1 MTPNPSG
8 WNEQDLAETPA
19 VALLQSLGYTF
30 VPPEDLERERGSLK
44 EAALT
49 GRLAAALKRLN
60 PWLSDTNVARAVKAV
75 TQVPAAGLA
84 EANQALHTSLTY
96 GIALEQDRGDSRKS
110 HTVRFL
116 DFDDPGRNEW
126 IVTRQYKVLGSKKH
140 VVPDVVAF
148 VNGLPLAVVE
158 CKSPTIGD
166 AWKAEAVKQLRR
178 YQEADTRWKDQGA
191 PRLFEA
197 AQILIGACGERAVY
211 GTVGTPERFFLEWK
225 EPYPL
230 SVKRLGRKL
239 GRAPTPQDVLLYGLL
254 EPRNLL
260 DVVRNFVVFEVEGG
274 RTVRKLARY
283 KQFVAVNEAMRRIRT
298 ARKPGARGGI
308 VWHTQ
313 GSGKSLTMLWLALKL
328 RRDESQRQP
337 AIVIVTDR
345 TKLDRQIAGVFT
357 ACGFPNPERAA
368 SVRSLRRILEHLIG
382 RTVITTIQKFQ
393 ELAGAGGIGGTGGSG
408 GAVGA
413 GRATERAAAHPAPPT
428 AAESGP
434 SARQSPAGRTTARP
448 PPPPVAAAENGRSA
462 RRSPAEQTT
471 AHPTLSEAANVFV
484 LVDEAHRTQYRSLAA
499 NMRRA
504 LPNACFLGFTGTP
517 IDKQDRSTLRTFG
530 PYIDTYT
537 IEQAVRDGATVPIFY
552 ESRLPELRIIG
563 QTIDRVFDRVFA
575 ERTDEERAAIRRRYA
590 TEQAVA
596 GAPRRIE
603 AICLDLIDH
612 FTRCIA
618 PNRFKAQVVAASR
631 HDAVTFKETLDR
643 LNAPESAL
651 IMSAGHNDE
660 ERLARWH
667 RGREQQDRLI
677 GRFKDR
683 DDPLSILVVC
693 DMLLT
698 GFDAPVEQVMY
709 LDAPLREHGLL
720 QAIARVNRPCGAEK
734 TYGLVVDYRGVS
746 TRLQEALAVFS
757 TTDVRGALT
766 PNVDELPRLESR
778 HAAAMRFFLPRA
790 GDRSAADRPGTDRS
804 AIDRPATDRSAIDRS
819 AIDRSAI
826 DRPAI
831 DRPAADRPAIDRPA
845 TDRSAIDR
853 PAIDQPGADTNDL
866 DACVRVLEAED
877 VRAGFDLAFRR
888 FSRSMDMLLPDPQA
902 LAYRGDL
909 QWLGKIRGAARAR
922 YRDERLDLS
931 GCGEKVR
938 TLIAGAV
945 AADGIEILVR
955 EVRLF
960 SPEFEEKID
969 ALGTDDAKASEMEH
983 AIRHEI
989 NVRVEENPAFYQ
1001 SLREKLEAIIEER
1014 RLERL
1019 DAARQLSLLDG
1030 LREEMQGERTLAQDI
1045 GLGARGFAIY
1055 GLLERRLPERQRRE
1069 PQRLEGYLPGRR
1081 VSEGQRLEGHLS
1093 GRRVSEGQRLEG
1105 RSPERRVSEGQRLEG
1120 RSQERHMA
1128 EQQRPEGQLPERQR
1142 LEGHLPERHMS
1153 EQQRPERH
1161 LPERHMSE
1169 QQRLAPRS
1177 PERHQSPP
1185 SQPMAVGEEAAAYDA
1200 AACHAHDRDSES
1212 LIDLASRIDE
1222 EVAPFTEL
1230 VDWWQKDDVQREMR
1244 KKIKRR
1250 LRDARVDADAVES
1263 LAADIVDL
1271 ARVRSDR

>member
-1 MTPNPSG
+1 MTPTPAG

-19 VALLQSLGYTF
+19 VALLQSLGYSF
-30 VPPEDLERERGSLK
+30 VSPEDLERERGSLK
-44 EAALT
+44 EAVLT

-84 EANQALHTSLTY
+84 EANQTLHTSLTY
-96 GIALEQDRGDSRKS
+96 GIALEQDRGEGRKS

-148 VNGLPLAVVE
+148 VNGLPLAVAE

-197 AQILIGACGERAVY
+197 AQILIGACGEHAVY

-230 SVKRLGRKL
+230 SVKQLGRKL

-298 ARKPGARGGI
+298 ARTPGARGGI

-368 SVRSLRRILEHLIG
+368 SVRSLRRLLEHPTG

-393 ELAGAGGIGGTGGSG
+393 ELAG
-408 GAVGA
+408 
-413 GRATERAAAHPAPPT
+413 
-428 AAESGP
+428 ESGR
-434 SARQSPAGRTTARP
+434 SARQSPAER
-448 PPPPVAAAENGRSA
+448 
-462 RRSPAEQTT
+462 TT

-575 ERTDEERAAIRRRYA
+575 GRTDEERAAIRRRYA
-590 TEQAVA
+590 TEQAIA

-612 FTRCIA
+612 FTRHIA

-643 LNAPESAL
+643 LNAPESAV

-660 ERLARWH
+660 ARLARWH
-667 RGREQQDRLI
+667 QGREQQDRLI
-677 GRFKDR
+677 GRFRDR

-778 HAAAMRFFLPRA
+778 HAAAMRFFLPPA
-790 GDRSAADRPGTDRS
+790 GERPV
-804 AIDRPATDRSAIDRS
+804 IDRPATN
-819 AIDRSAI
+819 
-826 DRPAI
+826 RPV
-831 DRPAADRPAIDRPA
+831 
-845 TDRSAIDR
+845 
-853 PAIDQPGADTNDL
+853 ADTKDL

-888 FSRSMDMLLPDPQA
+888 FSRSMDMLLPDPLA

-969 ALGTDDAKASEMEH
+969 ALGSDDAKASEMEH

-1030 LREEMQGERTLAQDI
+1030 LREEMQGEQTLAQGV

-1055 GLLERRLPERQRRE
+1055 GLLERRLPERQR
-1069 PQRLEGYLPGRR
+1069 PEGHM
-1081 VSEGQRLEGHLS
+1081 SEGQRLEGHLA
-1093 GRRVSEGQRLEG
+1093 
-1105 RSPERRVSEGQRLEG
+1105 
-1120 RSQERHMA
+1120 ERHKT
-1128 EQQRPEGQLPERQR
+1128 EQQRPEGQLPERHMSEGQWVEGHSPERQR
-1142 LEGHLPERHMS
+1142 LERH
-1153 EQQRPERH
+1153 
-1161 LPERHMSE
+1161 
-1169 QQRLAPRS
+1169 S
-1177 PERHQSPP
+1177 PERHQSQQ
-1185 SQPMAVGEEAAAYDA
+1185 QPMAVGEEAAAYDA
-1200 AACHAHDRDSES
+1200 AVRNAHGPRPG
-1212 LIDLASRIDE
+1212 
-1222 EVAPFTEL
+1222 VTG
-1230 VDWWQKDDVQREMR
+1230 
-1244 KKIKRR
+1244 
-1250 LRDARVDADAVES
+1250 
-1263 LAADIVDL
+1263 
-1271 ARVRSDR
+1271 

>member
-1 MTPNPSG
+1 MTPNPTG
-8 WNEQDLAETPA
+8 WNERDLAETPA
-19 VALLQSLGYTF
+19 VELLQSLGYAF
-30 VPPEDLERERGSLK
+30 VPPEDLERERASPK
-44 EAALT
+44 EAILT
-49 GRLAAALKRLN
+49 GRLAAALERLN
-60 PWLSDTNVARAVKAV
+60 PWLSGANVARAVKAV
-75 TQVPAAGLA
+75 TRVPAAGLA
-84 EANQALHTSLTY
+84 EANEALHTSLTY
-96 GIALEQDRGDSRKS
+96 GIALEQDRGDGRKS

-126 IVTRQYKVLGSKKH
+126 IVTRQYRVLGPKKQ

-230 SVKRLGRKL
+230 SVQQLGRKL
-239 GRAPTPQDVLLYGLL
+239 GREPTPQDVLLYGLL

-298 ARKPGARGGI
+298 ARKPSARGGI

-368 SVRSLRRILEHLIG
+368 SVRSLRRLLEHPTG
-382 RTVITTIQKFQ
+382 RTVMTTIQKFR
-393 ELAGAGGIGGTGGSG
+393 EMADAGRAGEAGGAGGATGRT
-408 GAVGA
+408 ADHP
-413 GRATERAAAHPAPPT
+413 TPPIAAA
-428 AAESGP
+428 SGHK
-434 SARQSPAGRTTARP
+434 ARQSPAERTTAHP
-448 PPPPVAAAENGRSA
+448 LPAAAAASGPGARQSSA
-462 RRSPAEQTT
+462 ERTT

-537 IEQAVRDGATVPIFY
+537 IEEAVRDGATVPIFY

-563 QTIDRVFDRVFA
+563 QTIDQVFDRVFA
-575 ERTDEERAAIRRRYA
+575 DRSDEERAAIRQRYA

-612 FTRCIA
+612 FTRFIA

-631 HDAVTFKETLDR
+631 HDAATCKETLDR
-643 LNAPESAL
+643 LNAPESAVV
-651 IMSAGHNDE
+651 MSAGHNDE
-660 ERLARWH
+660 ERLARW
-667 RGREQQDRLI
+667 RLGREQQDRLI
-677 GRFKDR
+677 GRFRDR

-720 QAIARVNRPCGAEK
+720 QAVARVNRPWGAPCGAEK

-757 TTDVRGALT
+757 TTEVQGALT
-766 PNVDELPRLESR
+766 PNVDELPRLQSR
-778 HAAAMRFFLPRA
+778 HAAAMRFFPPPVA
-790 GDRSAADRPGTDRS
+790 GRPLTE
-804 AIDRPATDRSAIDRS
+804 RPATDRPATG
-819 AIDRSAI
+819 
-826 DRPAI
+826 RPV
-831 DRPAADRPAIDRPA
+831 
-845 TDRSAIDR
+845 TDRSTTDR
-853 PAIDQPGADTNDL
+853 PTTDRPGAAMEDL

-877 VRAGFDLAFRR
+877 IRAGFDLAFRR
-888 FSRSMDMLLPDPQA
+888 FSRSMDMLLPDPRA
-902 LAYRGDL
+902 LAYRGEL
-909 QWLGKIRGAARAR
+909 RAIPCGQSARHPDVLLAHA
-922 YRDERLDLS
+922 
-931 GCGEKVR
+931 GEGPRHPPGR
-938 TLIAGAV
+938 T
-945 AADGIEILVR
+945 
-955 EVRLF
+955 
-960 SPEFEEKID
+960 
-969 ALGTDDAKASEMEH
+969 
-983 AIRHEI
+983 
-989 NVRVEENPAFYQ
+989 
-1001 SLREKLEAIIEER
+1001 
-1014 RLERL
+1014 
-1019 DAARQLSLLDG
+1019 
-1030 LREEMQGERTLAQDI
+1030 
-1045 GLGARGFAIY
+1045 GARGTA
-1055 GLLERRLPERQRRE
+1055 GRAVRGRGRAAGAGALLPAGHHGSGAREARPVAAVSAPPPAGRAMYPHRRF
-1069 PQRLEGYLPGRR
+1069 
-1081 VSEGQRLEGHLS
+1081 V
-1093 GRRVSEGQRLEG
+1093 
-1105 RSPERRVSEGQRLEG
+1105 
-1120 RSQERHMA
+1120 
-1128 EQQRPEGQLPERQR
+1128 
-1142 LEGHLPERHMS
+1142 
-1153 EQQRPERH
+1153 
-1161 LPERHMSE
+1161 
-1169 QQRLAPRS
+1169 
-1177 PERHQSPP
+1177 
-1185 SQPMAVGEEAAAYDA
+1185 
-1200 AACHAHDRDSES
+1200 
-1212 LIDLASRIDE
+1212 
-1222 EVAPFTEL
+1222 
-1230 VDWWQKDDVQREMR
+1230 
-1244 KKIKRR
+1244 KRR
-1250 LRDARVDADAVES
+1250 WLP
-1263 LAADIVDL
+1263 
-1271 ARVRSDR
+1271 